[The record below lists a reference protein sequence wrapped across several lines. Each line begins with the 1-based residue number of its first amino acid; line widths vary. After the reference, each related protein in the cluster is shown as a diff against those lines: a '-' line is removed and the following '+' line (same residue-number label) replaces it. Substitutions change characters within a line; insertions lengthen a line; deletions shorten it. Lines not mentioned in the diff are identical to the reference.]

1 MFSIINV
8 VFIHLYLLFRRQN
21 YIFYLKPPN
30 YLRFFLFLLLVYGK
44 RPVSKVSVIL
54 PNVVSQY
61 VLNEVYHMLPYAKKV
76 YYNVIGIEY
85 IGIIIKKKEKKFA
98 IWIFLSIFA
107 EKYCDMAKYINPFTD
122 VGFKRIFGQ
131 ELSKPLLLDFLNSL
145 FEGEKHIVNLTFLDK
160 EQPALFEEDRSLI
173 YDIYCETD
181 EGEKIIVEMQNKSQP
196 FFKNRSIYYV
206 SESIA
211 RQGERGSS
219 WNYEIDSVYLVA
231 FLNFSPLDFKK
242 QFRTDVVLAEK
253 DTKEQFSDKLR
264 MIYLQLPLFK
274 KEADE
279 CENQVERWIYLLKN
293 METLNRLPWA
303 AQSAV
308 FKKLESI
315 ADVSAMTRAERLQYD
330 EALKKYRDTISVFE
344 GVRMEGRKEG
354 IVANARKMKSYGF
367 TLEMISDITGLTME
381 EVRDL

>member
-1 MFSIINV
+1 
-8 VFIHLYLLFRRQN
+8 
-21 YIFYLKPPN
+21 
-30 YLRFFLFLLLVYGK
+30 
-44 RPVSKVSVIL
+44 
-54 PNVVSQY
+54 
-61 VLNEVYHMLPYAKKV
+61 
-76 YYNVIGIEY
+76 
-85 IGIIIKKKEKKFA
+85 
-98 IWIFLSIFA
+98 
-107 EKYCDMAKYINPFTD
+107 MAKYINPFTD

-145 FEGEKHIVNLTFLDK
+145 FEGEKRIVNLTFLDK

-173 YDIYCETD
+173 YDIYCEPD

-219 WNYEIDSVYLVA
+219 WNYELDSVYLVA

-264 MIYLQLPLFK
+264 MIYLQLPLFT

-315 ADVSAMTRAERLQYD
+315 ADVGGMTRAERLQYD

-344 GVRMEGRKEG
+344 GVRLEGRMEGRVEGSLKEKIAIASNLRSMG
-354 IVANARKMKSYGF
+354 MS
-367 TLEMISDITGLTME
+367 ISDISKATGLQE
-381 EVRDL
+381 EEIKAL